1 MRKPNLSK
9 LEKIVARA
17 ERGARKSRKPAS
29 AKDPGSAL
37 RAIQKK
43 AEAVLADAL
52 PQLDR
57 KELGRLQRQHAVEL
71 RRLADGARRHINEGA
86 AKASRRLDALVAAE
100 RAALAALP
108 VDPFGPGSNLLLKVD
123 FIRCWPTPENLRD
136 SHQQPGVNW
145 AKFAFDSG
153 DRHGVFDEKVSF
165 YNVWQNPRDQAVLVD
180 VLVRLTALGWAEANA
195 GGLGTSVLWGWA
207 SEYGRSRVDVSAQ
220 LRLWSL
226 WQEPAPIVLVDNVPL
241 GSCSAS
247 GGIFGDRN
255 AVSIGTLVDDQYNA
269 LAPVL
274 QTTGFAVPAGAS
286 ILIEASLNLHCELS
300 LLGHATAFFA
310 SDHFRQKVG
319 WAYAVVT
326 LPPVMM
332 ANG

>member
-9 LEKIVARA
+9 LEKIVALA
-17 ERGARKSRKPAS
+17 ERGARKSKKPAS
-29 AKDPGSAL
+29 AKDPRSAL

-43 AEAVLADAL
+43 AEAVWAAAL

-57 KELGRLQRQHAVEL
+57 KELGRLQRQHDVEL
-71 RRLADGARRHINEGA
+71 RRLSDNARRRINGGA
-86 AKASRRLDALVAAE
+86 AEASRRLDALVAAE
-100 RAALAALP
+100 RTVLDALP
-108 VDPFGPGSNLLLKVD
+108 ADPFGPGSNLLLKVD
-123 FIRCWPTPENLRD
+123 FIRSWPTPENLRD
-136 SHQQPGVNW
+136 SHQAPGVNW
-145 AKFAFDSG
+145 AMFAFGSG
-153 DRHGVFDEKVSF
+153 NRHGVFDEKVSF

-207 SEYGRSRVDVSAQ
+207 SEYGRSRVDVSAE
-220 LRLWSL
+220 LRLWGL
-226 WQEPAPIVLVDNVPL
+226 WEDPAPIFLVDSVPL

-247 GGIFGDRN
+247 GGVFSDRD
-255 AVSIGTLVDDQYNA
+255 AVSIGTLVGDQYNA
-269 LAPVL
+269 LAPAL
-274 QTTGFAVPAGAS
+274 QTTGFPVPAGGS
-286 ILIEASLNLHCELS
+286 ILIEASLNCHCECS
-300 LLGHATAFFA
+300 LLGSASAFFA
-310 SDHFRQKVG
+310 SDYFRQKVG